1 MRLCRLVSCVDSVG
15 MFGPCRLDW
24 RAQWQFPHCIDSNQI
39 AACRRSH
46 DKEKGT
52 RPVLF
57 CVKIGGKE
65 VSVKAADAAEV
76 AGGLD
81 FMNHVDAVFCHML
94 VVSF

>member
-1 MRLCRLVSCVDSVG
+1 M
-15 MFGPCRLDW
+15 
-24 RAQWQFPHCIDSNQI
+24 
-39 AACRRSH
+39 
-46 DKEKGT
+46 
-52 RPVLF
+52 LF

-94 VVSF
+94 VVSFWKFEEVGLTLDSLGPVSSRMYL